1 MRIGISGIGTSVG
14 LGILKS
20 IRNYSKDLFVVG
32 IDNRIT
38 AHSYMVDKFT
48 LMAKVEKLNSRSQI
62 IKIIKE
68 NKIQVLLIAS
78 EYEIDWYAYF
88 KNEIEEKTKAKIAVA
103 PIKWINLGNNK
114 LKTYDFLNSINLPIA
129 PYFYFNIKKKMWL
142 SSNQKNRLKK
152 KDFPA
157 FLKPNKGTS
166 NKGIIYFE
174 SKKDLEIYVDNGNNI
189 EDKVLQKSLNINSDC
204 IEVTSSIIVDKKGY
218 LPFKPFH
225 AKRTLNKGISW
236 KIERIKS
243 NFLDKYLLKTINSM
257 PDYYGSLN
265 MQFIGSEKTGFFPL
279 EINTR
284 FSGTTSFR
292 LACNRNEVM
301 FVIKDLLKQDTS
313 ELIRQS
319 NNELSPVMHRYVE
332 DFIV

>member
-20 IRNYSKDLFVVG
+20 IRSYSKNIFVVG

-38 AHSYMVDKFT
+38 AHSYMVNKFM
-48 LMAKVEKLNSRSQI
+48 LMDKVEKLNSRSQI

-68 NKIQVLLIAS
+68 NQIKVLLIAS
-78 EYEIDWYAYF
+78 EYEIDWYALYR
-88 KNEIEEKTKAKIAVA
+88 KEIEEKTQVKIAVA
-103 PIKWINLGNNK
+103 PIQWISLGNSK
-114 LKTYDFLNSINLPIA
+114 FKTYNFLNSINLPVA
-129 PYFYFNIKKKMWL
+129 PYFYFNDQKKMWL
-142 SSNQKNRLKK
+142 SGNKKDKLKK
-152 KDFPA
+152 NDFPA
-157 FLKPNKGTS
+157 YLKPNKGTS

-174 SKKDLEIYVDNGNNI
+174 SEKDLKIYVDNGHNI
-189 EDKVLQKSLNINSDC
+189 EDSVLQKSLYINSDC
-204 IEVTSSIIVDKKGY
+204 IEVTSSIIVDEEGN

-225 AKRTLNKGISW
+225 AKRILNKGISW

-243 NFLDKYLLKTINSM
+243 NYLDNYLLKTIKSM
-257 PDYYGSLN
+257 PGYYGSLN
-265 MQFIGSEKTGFFPL
+265 MQFVGSEKNGFFPL